1 MIRRR
6 MNRFGLSIF
15 FMLVVLSIFL
25 ITGFFVILIS
35 LLASQVG
42 LLDRFGFRAA
52 FPMLLAVLGAS
63 AIVGSIVS
71 MMVGRVPLRP
81 IREIINATNRLAAG
95 DFSARI
101 TTLQTPELRELSYS
115 FNRMAAELGSLE
127 LLRSDFINN
136 FSHEFKT
143 PIVSIK
149 GFADLLK
156 MDDLPKEER
165 NEYLDII
172 ASESARLA
180 AMATNVLNL
189 SRVENQ
195 TIVTDKQPF
204 DLTEQL
210 RRCILMMQAAWE
222 RKHIQFE
229 VELGEVQITANAEL
243 LNQVWV
249 NLFDNAIKFSDD
261 GGLVEVALC
270 REDDEAV
277 LSIRDDGMGIPP
289 ADIPHVFDKFYQSD
303 TSRTVPGNGLGL
315 ALAKKIV
322 LLHEGSIQC
331 QSEPENGTVFTVRL
345 PIAPAM

>member
-149 GFADLLK
+149 GFARRLK
-156 MDDLPKEER
+156 KSTLTER
-165 NEYLDII
+165 QREEYLDII
-172 ASESARLA
+172 IAQADRL
-180 AMATNVLNL
+180 T
-189 SRVENQ
+189 R
-195 TIVTDKQPF
+195 
-204 DLTEQL
+204 
-210 RRCILMMQAAWE
+210 
-222 RKHIQFE
+222 
-229 VELGEVQITANAEL
+229 
-243 LNQVWV
+243 
-249 NLFDNAIKFSDD
+249 
-261 GGLVEVALC
+261 
-270 REDDEAV
+270 
-277 LSIRDDGMGIPP
+277 LSINVM
-289 ADIPHVFDKFYQSD
+289 
-303 TSRTVPGNGLGL
+303 
-315 ALAKKIV
+315 
-322 LLHEGSIQC
+322 LL
-331 QSEPENGTVFTVRL
+331 
-345 PIAPAM
+345 